1 MEKSITVDLFLRNAE
16 KLGQKNKIKIFIE
29 ELGAE
34 VEFDTLDRAKYLDL
48 IVGDTSDRD
57 AEIIYYTCE
66 ALRDDNLIERLECK
80 LNPVEVV
87 GKVLSGNSIYALAST
102 ILKESGYS
110 FENDVVKVVSDE
122 IKNS

>member
-66 ALRDDNLIERLECK
+66 ALRDDNLIECK

-110 FENDVVKVVSDE
+110 FENDIVKVVSDE